1 MESLNGFSFL
11 NYSVVIILQNHS
23 TVHLTTLTQI
33 LVALTAAILAED
45 SVVFLAV
52 VVTLV
57 VVALLVAGKKIF
69 AVLFFHSY
77 ILEYKNEKS

>member
-1 MESLNGFSFL
+1 
-11 NYSVVIILQNHS
+11 
-23 TVHLTTLTQI
+23 
-33 LVALTAAILAED
+33 VALTAAILAED

-52 VVTLV
+52 AVTLV
-57 VVALLVAGKKIF
+57 VAALLVAGKKIF